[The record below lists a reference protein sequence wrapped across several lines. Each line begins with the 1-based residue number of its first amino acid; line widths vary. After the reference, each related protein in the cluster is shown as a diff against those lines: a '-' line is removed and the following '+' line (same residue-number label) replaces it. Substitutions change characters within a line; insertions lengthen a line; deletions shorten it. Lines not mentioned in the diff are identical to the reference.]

1 MASNVYNNDMSTP
14 LTLQENTLDTYKDPK
29 QSSSIQGTIHGSMTG
44 FYPRNN
50 QLSMNPHKNS
60 VYRSISKKSASSSQK

>member
-1 MASNVYNNDMSTP
+1 MATNVYHNDMSTP
-14 LTLQENTLDTYKDPK
+14 LTLQDNTLDTYKDHK
-29 QSSSIQGTIHGSMTG
+29 HSSSIQGNNHVSMTG

-50 QLSMNPHKNS
+50 QLSMNAHKNS